1 MPGLSVIP
9 SLLQRLPANFRR
21 TLYSFFSL
29 AGVALAA
36 CQAAGWKDLGWFSL
50 DEALRAYALTA
61 PAAGAV
67 AVANVTPTDPGADDF
82 DQDFTDAFTDDFD
95 LSSFGP
101 ITPDDDF

>member
-1 MPGLSVIP
+1 MPGLSVIS
-9 SLLQRLPANFRR
+9 SLLQRLPANVRK

-29 AGVALAA
+29 AGVALAV

-50 DEALRAYALTA
+50 NDALRAYALTA

-67 AVANVTPTDPGADDF
+67 AVANVTPSEAGIEDF
-82 DQDFTDAFTDDFD
+82 GQDFSDDFD

-101 ITPDDDF
+101 LTPDDDF